1 MNLIRALIVLTA
13 LSVAAAFRLGQDPRP
28 HALPASAKE
37 TEFAAGRAQV
47 HLKQIARTPHPV
59 GSAEQARVRDYIVSE
74 LKKFGVQPRIQKA
87 ETART
92 FLPRVHRAGRV
103 ENIVAILPGQSEY
116 AFLFTA
122 HYDSVGTGPGAG
134 DDGASVAGFLETI
147 RILSKEPSRKNTL
160 IFLFSDGEEAGLL
173 GATAF
178 AKQFDLSVVRAV
190 FDFEARG
197 ISGPSIM
204 FQTGRDSG
212 GLLRLYLDHAK
223 HAYGTSMG
231 PALYDLLPNDTDFS
245 IFKQRGFPGLDF
257 AFIGGVEYYHTSLD
271 SADMVHARTIQHQ
284 GENILSLARA
294 AASAEPEDLEGS
306 DLVFLWL
313 WPGVIAR
320 YPVWFARFLAAAAL
334 VWTALML
341 SGLRRE
347 QGLGPF
353 FSTLWRM
360 CASSA
365 AAVLSGIVLFK
376 VMRWLVGAR
385 DSMLGQPFNHTM
397 YACLFIFLALVC
409 IHLTRLWIQRV
420 DADIRSVM
428 AAAQTV
434 LAILLA
440 VSTVLLPGL
449 SYLFLWPLLAS
460 LAASTILSE
469 ARGFFPWLFAVPA
482 ILFSIDASAYIM
494 AGLTVKAGMLVIP
507 LLIVFAL
514 SQERLVSQSF
524 DAAKQVFAGF
534 AGGGLAA
541 SLIAVA
547 ISSSQGP
554 VVNSIAYGFESQSD
568 RAFYFTCASRDDSFT
583 ARFYAEAVRAE
594 VLPPFPVMKRCLDG
608 EAFRLSTAPKR
619 SHALPE
625 ARIVREEKGAGS
637 RILEIDITSP
647 RGASSLVISVKHDAG
662 LSRMILA
669 GEDLPLGLNGG
680 QGKQGLAML
689 KPYLDLENWHTIIY
703 SGLGEKGVRLR
714 IEQHFE
720 GAQPPVELRITD
732 VSRTIEDNVVGKRPA
747 GMIAQ
752 PEFPFSDGVY
762 LIRRVTF

>member
-1 MNLIRALIVLTA
+1 MNLIRAITILAA
-13 LSVAAAFRLGQDPRP
+13 LSAAAAFRLGQDPRP
-28 HALPASAKE
+28 QALPANAPESR
-37 TEFAAGRAQV
+37 FSAGRAQL
-47 HLKQIARTPHPV
+47 HLKQIARAPHPV
-59 GSAEQARVRDYIVSE
+59 GSAEQARVRDYIVGE
-74 LKKFGVQPRIQKA
+74 LKKSGVHPRIQKA

-103 ENIVAILPGQSEY
+103 ENIVAILPGQSEH

-134 DDGASVAGFLETI
+134 DDGASVAGFLESI
-147 RILSKEPSRKNTL
+147 RILSKDQSRKNTL

-173 GATAF
+173 GAAAF
-178 AKQFDLSVVRAV
+178 AKQFDLSPVRAV

-212 GLLRLYLDHAK
+212 GLLRLYLNHAQY
-223 HAYGTSMG
+223 AYGTSMG

-245 IFKQRGFPGLDF
+245 IFKQKGFPGLDF

-271 SADMVHARTIQHQ
+271 SADMVAARTIQHQ

-294 AASAEPEDLEGS
+294 ISSAAPEELEGS

-313 WPGVIAR
+313 WPGSIAR

-341 SGLRRE
+341 SSVRRE
-347 QGLGPF
+347 QGLGPV
-353 FSTLWRM
+353 FSSLWRIG
-360 CASSA
+360 ASSL
-365 AAVLSGIVLFK
+365 AAVVSGILLFRA
-376 VMRWLVGAR
+376 VRWISGAQ
-385 DSMLGQPFNHTM
+385 DSMLGQPFNHAM
-397 YACLFIFLALVC
+397 YACMFVFLALGC

-420 DADIRSVM
+420 DADTRSVM
-428 AAAQTV
+428 AASQLI

-440 VSTVLLPGL
+440 FTTVLLPGI

-460 LAASTILSE
+460 LAASAILSE

-494 AGLTVKAGMLVIP
+494 AGLTVKAGMLVTP

-514 SQERLVSQSF
+514 SQERLVAQSF
-524 DAAKQVFAGF
+524 DAAKEVFAGF
-534 AGGGLAA
+534 AGGGLLASMAA
-541 SLIAVA
+541 VLLTA
-547 ISSSQGP
+547 SSGP
-554 VVNSIAYGFESQSD
+554 VVNTIAYGFESQTD

-583 ARFYAEAVRAE
+583 SRFYAEAVRAD

-608 EAFRLSTAPKR
+608 ESFRLSTAPRR

-625 ARIVREEKGAGS
+625 VRIVREEKGPGS
-637 RILEIDITSP
+637 RVLQIDITSP
-647 RGASSLVISVKHDAG
+647 RGASSLVISVKHDAS
-662 LSRMILA
+662 LTRMILA
-669 GEDLPLGLNGG
+669 GEELPLGLSGG
-680 QGKQGLAML
+680 HGKQGLAML
-689 KPYLDLENWHTIIY
+689 KPYLDLETWHTIIY
-703 SGLGEKGVRLR
+703 SGPGEKGARLR

-720 GAQPPVELRITD
+720 GSQVPIELRITD
-732 VSRTIEDNVVGKRPA
+732 VSRTIEDNVVGKRPP
-747 GMIAQ
+747 GMISQ
-752 PEFPFSDGVY
+752 PEFPFSDGIY
-762 LIRRVTF
+762 LIRRVSF